1 MKRLMVALL
10 LAASLSVVA
19 PAAAAPDLTAL
30 QAKAQAG
37 DAEAQFQ
44 LGEAYRAGKGVAADP
59 ETAIMW
65 YRRATAQGHIR
76 ASEELGFALFAHGDR
91 REAMPYIEKAAARG
105 EARAF
110 YLLGTAHFNGDYATR
125 DWPLAYAQTERA
137 AAAGLAAA
145 QKNMEL
151 MDHYLLPSDK
161 AKADQILA
169 TLPSVRAIPADAAP
183 APVAKAPPPPVQ
195 TAAAAPKPAK
205 AGKAAKP
212 TPPPKPMPAPTPVES
227 ADAGNK
233 PVATDKPA
241 KAGKGSKT
249 AKAAP
254 VSIESADGGDTAAAP
269 DKPPRTTAKAGGD
282 WKVQL
287 GAFGSEDR
295 ARDRWKTLKAKVGD
309 LGSYQLHIV
318 AAGSVQRLQASGVA
332 DKADAQA
339 LCKMVVAAGGDCL
352 VIAP

>member
-10 LAASLSVVA
+10 LAASLGA
-19 PAAAAPDLTAL
+19 ITPAGAAPDLTAL

-44 LGEAYRAGKGVAADP
+44 LGEAYRSGKGVPADP
-59 ETAIMW
+59 EAAIMW

-105 EARAF
+105 EPRAF

-137 AAAGLAAA
+137 AAAGLSAA
-145 QKNMEL
+145 QKNLEL

-169 TLPSVRAIPADAAP
+169 TLPSIRMTPVGGAGALAVKAPPVPVQVATATPKPGKAAKAAKSPPAPKAAP
-183 APVAKAPPPPVQ
+183 AESAEGGDKAGL
-195 TAAAAPKPAK
+195 AEKPAK
-205 AGKAAKP
+205 AGG
-212 TPPPKPMPAPTPVES
+212 E
-227 ADAGNK
+227 
-233 PVATDKPA
+233 
-241 KAGKGSKT
+241 
-249 AKAAP
+249 
-254 VSIESADGGDTAAAP
+254 
-269 DKPPRTTAKAGGD
+269 

-295 ARDRWKTLKAKVGD
+295 ARDRWKSLKAKVTD
-309 LGSYQLHIV
+309 LGTYQLHI
-318 AAGSVQRLQASGVA
+318 ATAGSIQRLQAANIAS
-332 DKADAQA
+332 KADAQA
-339 LCKMVVAAGGDCL
+339 LCKKVVAAGGDCL

>member
-10 LAASLSVVA
+10 IATAGAGMAVS
-19 PAAAAPDLTAL
+19 AAAADINAL
-30 QAKAQAG
+30 QVKAQAG
-37 DAEAQFQ
+37 DPEAQFQ
-44 LGEAYRAGKGVAADP
+44 MGEAYRAGKGVTADI
-59 ETAIMW
+59 EAAIMW

-137 AAAGLAAA
+137 AAAGLTAA
-145 QKNMEL
+145 QKNLEL
-151 MDHYLLPSDK
+151 MDHYLLPADK

-169 TLPSVRAIPADAAP
+169 TLPTVRSAPPEGVIAP
-183 APVAKAPPPPVQ
+183 AARSSPVQ
-195 TAAAAPKPAK
+195 TANAAARAVKAPKPAK
-205 AGKAAKP
+205 AAPLPAAGADGASAPAKP
-212 TPPPKPMPAPTPVES
+212 AS
-227 ADAGNK
+227 AGNDAAV
-233 PVATDKPA
+233 P
-241 KAGKGSKT
+241 KA
-249 AKAAP
+249 
-254 VSIESADGGDTAAAP
+254 V
-269 DKPPRTTAKAGGD
+269 AKAGGT

-295 ARDRWKTLKAKVGD
+295 ARDRWKALRAKVAD
-309 LGSYQLHIV
+309 LGSYQQHVV
-318 AAGSVQRLQASGVA
+318 AAGSVQRLQAANIAS
-332 DKADAQA
+332 KADAQA
-339 LCKMVVAAGGDCL
+339 LCKKVVAAGGDCL

>member
-1 MKRLMVALL
+1 L
-10 LAASLSVVA
+10 LAASLSVAV
-19 PAAAAPDLTAL
+19 PAGAAPDLTAL

-44 LGEAYRAGKGVAADP
+44 LGEAYRAGKGVPADA
-59 ETAIMW
+59 EAAIMW
-65 YRRATAQGHIR
+65 YRRATALGHIR

-137 AAAGLAAA
+137 AAAGLSAA
-145 QKNMEL
+145 QKNLEL

-161 AKADQILA
+161 ARADQILA
-169 TLPSVRAIPADAAP
+169 TLPSVRATPADGTPAP
-183 APVAKAPPPPVQ
+183 AAKAPPAPVQ
-195 TAAAAPKPAK
+195 TAAATPKPSKSAK
-205 AGKAAKP
+205 GSKS
-212 TPPPKPMPAPTPVES
+212 TPPPRVTLAPVET
-227 ADAGNK
+227 ADAAGR
-233 PVATDKPA
+233 PA
-241 KAGKGSKT
+241 KSS
-249 AKAAP
+249 AP
-254 VSIESADGGDTAAAP
+254 
-269 DKPPRTTAKAGGD
+269 AGGD

-295 ARDRWKTLKAKVGD
+295 ARDRWKTLRTKVSD
-309 LGSYQLHIV
+309 LGSYQQHLV
-318 AAGSVQRLQASGVA
+318 TAGSIQRLQAA
-332 DKADAQA
+332 NIANKADAQA
-339 LCKMVVAAGGDCL
+339 LCKKVVAAGGDCL

>member
-10 LAASLSVVA
+10 LAAAGAGMAVSA
-19 PAAAAPDLTAL
+19 GAAPDLNAL
-30 QAKAQAG
+30 QTRAQAG

-44 LGEAYRAGKGVAADP
+44 MGEAYRAGRGVTADI

-65 YRRATAQGHIR
+65 YRRAAALGHIR

-137 AAAGLAAA
+137 AAAGLPAA
-145 QKNMEL
+145 QKNLEL
-151 MDHYLLPSDK
+151 MDHYLLPADK

-169 TLPSVRAIPADAAP
+169 TLPTVRTAPPEGVVTPPARSAAPAQTASAATRPVKTAKPVAPAPAADAAS
-183 APVAKAPPPPVQ
+183 
-195 TAAAAPKPAK
+195 TEKPAK
-205 AGKAAKP
+205 TKP
-212 TPPPKPMPAPTPVES
+212 AS
-227 ADAGNK
+227 AD
-233 PVATDKPA
+233 
-241 KAGKGSKT
+241 
-249 AKAAP
+249 
-254 VSIESADGGDTAAAP
+254 DGAIAR
-269 DKPPRTTAKAGGD
+269 KSAKAGGD

-295 ARDRWKTLKAKVGD
+295 AHDRWKTLRGKVAD
-309 LGSYQLHIV
+309 LSAYQQHVV
-318 AAGSVQRLQASGVA
+318 AAGSIQRLQATNIA
-332 DKADAQA
+332 NKADAQA
-339 LCKMVVAAGGDCL
+339 LCKKVVAAGGDCL